1 MPRSLLRWLCSG
13 ADGVAGQCVDAGWLS
28 GDIWTSDAFS
38 GSIRTSD
45 AFSGDISPVLSLGAY
60 RSCPTIR
67 GASDCRPKMQQ
78 ASQSCPRMPGTSDCR
93 PRTPQASGFRP
104 RRQCPCTQTAAQA
117 AGRQQGVCPPVRFT
131 KKGPAKPGLS
141 GAFKCE
147 ASASPPM
154 RGGATSRQGCR
165 SQSS

>member
-38 GSIRTSD
+38 GSIWTPEGL
-45 AFSGDISPVLSLGAY
+45 SGDISPVLSLGAY
-60 RSCPTIR
+60 RSCPTTHGIADCCPR
-67 GASDCRPKMQQ
+67 TPGASDCRPKTLQ
-78 ASQSCPRMPGTSDCR
+78 ASGCR
-93 PRTPQASGFRP
+93 PRT
-104 RRQCPCTQTAAQA
+104 QCPCKQTAARA
-117 AGRQQGVCPPVRFT
+117 AGWQQSVCPPVRFT

-141 GAFKCE
+141 GVFECE

-154 RGGATSRQGCR
+154 RSSATSRRGCR